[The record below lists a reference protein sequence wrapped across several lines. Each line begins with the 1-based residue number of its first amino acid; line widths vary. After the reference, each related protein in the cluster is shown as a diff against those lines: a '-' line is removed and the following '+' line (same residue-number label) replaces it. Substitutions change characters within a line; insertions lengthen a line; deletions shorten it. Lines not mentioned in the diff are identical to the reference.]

1 MKKISNLVAA
11 EMDSL
16 MSNPSFGFGK
26 TAAKKAKKVKASC
39 CSECGADCDCGQG
52 CKCRKAGTKCSSDC
66 SSCND
71 MKSKSANEMFN
82 MILETS
88 EELDVQGFDKAASLL
103 LIASN
108 KLLKEAEESVE
119 LADEILSEMDS
130 SNADDLE
137 DFFRSL
143 QKSPSKS
150 TPAKESAEESLSMI
164 EPESPSYWKDKYE
177 NNPSLREYMGS
188 PDEFAADDEDKD
200 DEEELD
206 ESEEAVEE
214 TQEDNGEDFSD
225 EEDMSREELLVLL
238 KDCKEQLDEILEDE
252 EGFDEEEVME
262 LLDCMHEIES
272 LLEESSEDE
281 ELEELKEEDAEMD
294 EEMDEFEEMDEE
306 DSGEE
311 DEDLKDMHH
320 ALDALDTGFAWED
333 EV

>member
-16 MSNPSFGFGK
+16 MSSPSFGFGK
-26 TAAKKAKKVKASC
+26 FAAKKAKKVKASC

-52 CKCRKAGTKCSSDC
+52 CKCRKAGTKCSNDC

-82 MILETS
+82 MILEAS
-88 EELDVQGFDKAASLL
+88 EELDAQGFDKAASLL

-119 LADEILSEMDS
+119 LTDEILSEMDS
-130 SNADDLE
+130 FNADDLE

-143 QKSPSKS
+143 QKNPSKS
-150 TPAKESAEESLSMI
+150 APAKESAEASLSMI
-164 EPESPSYWKDKYE
+164 EPESPSYWKDRYE
-177 NNPSLREYMGS
+177 KDPSLRGFMVS
-188 PDEFAADDEDKD
+188 LDDFAADDEDKD
-200 DEEELD
+200 DEEELK

-306 DSGEE
+306 EDGEE